1 MIWEF
6 RAVSNCLG
14 LLPHRR
20 LDAMKASLL
29 VFARGTTYM
38 YICYLSKGSA
48 SQGGVFPGLFQGDYL
63 NGSLKEEHLLEIGI
77 EGLLVT
83 VPHHARACA

>member
-1 MIWEF
+1 
-6 RAVSNCLG
+6 
-14 LLPHRR
+14 
-20 LDAMKASLL
+20 
-29 VFARGTTYM
+29 M